1 MAEAHAR
8 PAGRAVAGGRRAVWA
23 KAFWAA
29 FALLVAW
36 LLWRLAAR
44 TDWAAVLA
52 SVRARGAWQLAA
64 IVATA
69 CAGHAVYG
77 LLDVVGRSLAGHRL
91 PLWRTW
97 LTATTCYALN
107 LNLGGAVGG
116 VGLRLRLYGQQGV
129 PAAKIGRVI
138 AGSILANW
146 VGYLVLLASLPL
158 WAADN
163 DLARFT
169 GPTAAIAI
177 SAAAAV
183 VVAAAAWGS
192 VRGWEPSVR
201 GHAFPFPAPRPA
213 AAMLLAALGNWLL
226 MAAVLRLCLG
236 DVATYG
242 QALAALL
249 VGAVASAVTH
259 VPGGLGVLD
268 VVLVTMLAGRAG
280 ESELVAAVLL
290 YRTAYY
296 LLPLALAGA
305 GYLVLTRTR
314 RAR

>member
-1 MAEAHAR
+1 VDDA
-8 PAGRAVAGGRRAVWA
+8 RRALLKRV
-23 KAFWAA
+23 FWSA
-29 FALLVAW
+29 FAVLVAW
-36 LLWRLAAR
+36 LLWRLIAR

-52 SVRARGAWQLAA
+52 SVRTRSAWQLAA

-69 CAGHAVYG
+69 LAGHAVYG

-116 VGLRLRLYGQQGV
+116 VGLRLRLYGTQGV
-129 PAAKIGRVI
+129 PAARIGRVI

-146 VGYLVLLASLPL
+146 VGYALLLASLPL

-163 DLARFT
+163 DLARWT
-169 GPTAAIAI
+169 GATTATAI
-177 SAAAAV
+177 SVAAAAV
-183 VVAAAAWGS
+183 VAVAAWGS
-192 VRGWEPSVR
+192 VRGWSPSLR
-201 GHAFPFPAPRPA
+201 GHEFPFPAPRPA

-226 MAAVLRLCLG
+226 MAAVLWLCLG

-268 VVLVTMLAGRAG
+268 AVLVTMLAGRAS
-280 ESELVAAVLL
+280 EPELVAAVLL
-290 YRTAYY
+290 YRAAYY
-296 LLPLALAGA
+296 LLPLALAGPTYA
-305 GYLVLTRTR
+305 LLTRGQGS
-314 RAR
+314 AHAKGD